1 MKTTPPPLIE
11 EFVPAFENAR
21 VVERPDGFHWQSLDG
36 RREAG
41 PFATFVQAL
50 CDMER
55 ADEDAEPHAV
65 SLEEAEADTTEVWID
80 RDTGEA
86 AEDASFHIET

>member
-1 MKTTPPPLIE
+1 MKTTRPLIE
-11 EFVPAFENAR
+11 EIVPAFENAR

-36 RREAG
+36 RRERG
-41 PFATFVQAL
+41 PFASFVEAL

-55 ADEDAEPHAV
+55 EDRDGEPSAV
-65 SLEEAEADTTEVWID
+65 SLEEAEADTNEEWID